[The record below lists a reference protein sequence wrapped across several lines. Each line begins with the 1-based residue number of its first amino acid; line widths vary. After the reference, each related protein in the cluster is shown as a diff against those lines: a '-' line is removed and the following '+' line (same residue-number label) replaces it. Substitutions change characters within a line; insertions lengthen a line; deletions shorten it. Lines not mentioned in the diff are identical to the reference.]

1 MFSRTSKL
9 LTDPTHDVAAFVVRT
24 ILGTVDTG
32 LSSGLAFTKAYAA
45 HQNKAHGDSAVRL
58 KLLTEIAA
66 MLAAED
72 SSTAAQL
79 VDALGARVGR

>member
-1 MFSRTSKL
+1 MFSRTSKPPI
-9 LTDPTHDVAAFVVRT
+9 DPTHAVATFIVRT

-32 LSSGLAFTKAYAA
+32 LTSGLAFTKAYTAHKLAA
-45 HQNKAHGDSAVRL
+45 FGDSAVRL

>member
-1 MFSRTSKL
+1 MFGRKAKQPAN
-9 LTDPTHDVAAFVVRT
+9 DPTHDVAAFIVRT

-45 HQNKAHGDSAVRL
+45 HQDKMPNARDALISEVAS
-58 KLLTEIAA
+58 

-72 SSTAAQL
+72 PSLAGRL
-79 VDALGARVGR
+79 VDALAEKVGR